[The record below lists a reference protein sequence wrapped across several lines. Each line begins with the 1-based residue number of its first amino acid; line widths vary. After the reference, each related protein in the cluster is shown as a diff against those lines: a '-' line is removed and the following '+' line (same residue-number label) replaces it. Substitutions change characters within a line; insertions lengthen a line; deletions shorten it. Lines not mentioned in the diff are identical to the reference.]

1 MATPAHQRHTARGLS
16 VKGLEVTF
24 STDAGSVTAVDEIDF
39 ELSPGETVALV
50 GESGCGKTVTALAL
64 LGLVPAPGRVSAG
77 QVFYDGSDLTSL
89 SEDALD
95 RLRGDRI
102 AMIFQEPMTALNPV
116 YTVGDQI
123 AEVLIV
129 HRQASRAAAWS
140 GAITLL
146 AKVGL
151 PDAEA
156 RARAYPHQLSGG
168 MRQRAVI
175 AMALAC
181 RPDVLI
187 ADEPTTALDVTVQAQ
202 ILDLVMAAQK
212 EMGMAVLFISHDL
225 AVVSEIADR
234 VLVMYAGRIVEEATA
249 ADLFAAPRHPY
260 TRGLIDTVPDPGR
273 HRRRLEAIPGT
284 VPDLAS
290 LPQGC
295 RFVTR
300 CALAVA
306 ECHAEDPPLRVGS
319 DGRRVSCHVAAP

>member
-1 MATPAHQRHTARGLS
+1 MRTAAEGLAVS
-16 VKGLEVTF
+16 GLEVTF
-24 STDAGSVTAVDEIDF
+24 STDAGTVTAVDGVDF
-39 ELSPGETVALV
+39 DLTAGETVALV

-64 LGLVPAPGRVSAG
+64 LGLVPAPGRISAG
-77 QVFYDGSDLTSL
+77 QVVYDGSDLASL
-89 SEDALD
+89 SETALD
-95 RLRGDRI
+95 SVRGDRI

-116 YTVGDQI
+116 YTIGDQI

-140 GAITLL
+140 DAITLL

-234 VLVMYAGRIVEEATA
+234 VLVMYAGRIVEEAAA
-249 ADLFAAPRHPY
+249 ADLFAAPWHPY

-273 HRRRLEAIPGT
+273 RRRRLDAIPGT

-290 LPQGC
+290 LPPGC

-300 CALAVA
+300 CPLAMA
-306 ECHAEDPPLRVGS
+306 DCHAEDPPLRVGS
-319 DGRRVSCHVAAP
+319 DGRRVACHVAAP